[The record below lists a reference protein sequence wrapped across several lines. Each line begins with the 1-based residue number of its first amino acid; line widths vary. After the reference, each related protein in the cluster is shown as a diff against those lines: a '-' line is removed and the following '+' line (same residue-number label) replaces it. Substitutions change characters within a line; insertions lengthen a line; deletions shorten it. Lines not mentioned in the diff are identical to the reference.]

1 MNKTTTFLVDESND
15 NSRLDKYLANKLKEL
30 TRSQIKKIILSKS
43 VTINK
48 KTIISPSQK
57 VKDGDS
63 VEFLIRENKVEY
75 IKPQKMNI
83 NVVFEDKEIIV
94 VDKPSGLVVHPGAG
108 NKEGTLVNG
117 LLYLYKKNL
126 SNLNGLSRPG
136 IVHRIDKDTS
146 GLLLVAKTN
155 FSHTNLSK
163 QFSDHSIK
171 RKYLA
176 LIWGVVRPLNGKIT
190 TLLSRS
196 KKNRQL
202 MSVSEI
208 SGKKAITNYK
218 TLKVFNNKEI
228 PKLSLIECILET
240 GRTHQIRVHF
250 SHKGNGLV
258 GDKKY
263 GKGKLGFRKINKN
276 FEKILNNFQRQ
287 ALHAKSIGFKHPTKN
302 TFMSFESKLPKDL
315 KKILDFLDKFCN

>member
-155 FSHTNLSK
+155 FSHTNLPC
-163 QFSDHSIK
+163 D
-171 RKYLA
+171 
-176 LIWGVVRPLNGKIT
+176 
-190 TLLSRS
+190 
-196 KKNRQL
+196 
-202 MSVSEI
+202 
-208 SGKKAITNYK
+208 
-218 TLKVFNNKEI
+218 
-228 PKLSLIECILET
+228 
-240 GRTHQIRVHF
+240 
-250 SHKGNGLV
+250 
-258 GDKKY
+258 
-263 GKGKLGFRKINKN
+263 
-276 FEKILNNFQRQ
+276 
-287 ALHAKSIGFKHPTKN
+287 
-302 TFMSFESKLPKDL
+302 
-315 KKILDFLDKFCN
+315 